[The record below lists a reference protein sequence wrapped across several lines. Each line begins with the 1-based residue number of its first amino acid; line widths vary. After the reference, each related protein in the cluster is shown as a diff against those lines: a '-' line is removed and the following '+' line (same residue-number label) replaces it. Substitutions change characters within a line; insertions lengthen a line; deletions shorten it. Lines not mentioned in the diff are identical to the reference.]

1 MPKITRHPTGPTPE
15 TNLQSVW
22 AGKGQHRSTTQ
33 NDHSA
38 KAGKAYEVIVA
49 YTIQDRHPIY
59 KNCDCPYC
67 NAPVRWTP
75 ISRAG
80 NLVPICV
87 SCRRVVDFSI
97 KTTEYTPSPVAP
109 ALTPVQEAIRERQWA
124 ALMNRSRC

>member
-1 MPKITRHPTGPTPE
+1 MARVGRTSAGPTPE
-15 TNLQSVW
+15 SNLQSVW
-22 AGKGQHRSTTQ
+22 TGKGQHHGKTQ
-33 NDHSA
+33 SEHSA
-38 KAGKAYEVIVA
+38 KAGKAYEVLVA
-49 YTIQDRHPIY
+49 YTIHDRHPIY
-59 KNCDCPYC
+59 KNCDCPDC

-80 NLVPICV
+80 NLAPICV

-124 ALMNRSRC
+124 ALMKRGRC